1 MGIVYK
7 ENFDEEDDSKYHI
20 TNYNTEKRENATL
33 KEKREREEKTKEES
47 SKAYDEWIQLKT
59 IRDQAI
65 RCLALLDPP
74 ILCVGSRDLGLG
86 SIGTGPKSAWLSSVN
101 KNKKDEG
108 VQFVID
114 VRILLMTCYKTF
126 DLLYF
131 LQ

>member
-47 SKAYDEWIQLKT
+47 TKAYDEWIQLKT
-59 IRDQAI
+59 IRDQSI

-86 SIGTGPKSAWLSSVN
+86 SIGTGPKTVRTSTMN
-101 KNKKDEG
+101 NKKDEG
-108 VQFVID
+108 LQLVKD
-114 VRILLMTCYKTF
+114 VR
-126 DLLYF
+126 
-131 LQ
+131 

>member
-20 TNYNTEKRENATL
+20 TNYTTERRENIAL

-47 SKAYDEWIQLKT
+47 SKAYDDWIQLKS

-74 ILCVGSRDLGLG
+74 VLCVRSRNLGLG
-86 SIGTGPKSAWLSSVN
+86 SIGTGPYSSSSI

-114 VRILLMTCYKTF
+114 VRTYIICHSYLLHS
-126 DLLYF
+126 

>member
-59 IRDQAI
+59 IRDQSI

-74 ILCVGSRDLGLG
+74 ILNVGSRDLGLG
-86 SIGTGPKSAWLSSVN
+86 SIGTGPKTGWTSGT

-108 VQFVID
+108 LQLVID
-114 VRILLMTCYKTF
+114 VSQLFIIFYHIIF
-126 DLLYF
+126 
-131 LQ
+131 

>member
-7 ENFDEEDDSKYHI
+7 ENFDQEDDSKYHI

-59 IRDQAI
+59 VRDQSI

-74 ILCVGSRDLGLG
+74 MLCVGSRDLGLG
-86 SIGTGPKSAWLSSVN
+86 SIGTGPKTVRTSAAIKS
-101 KNKKDEG
+101 KKDEG
-108 VQFVID
+108 LQLVID
-114 VRILLMTCYKTF
+114 VR
-126 DLLYF
+126 
-131 LQ
+131 Q

>member
-1 MGIVYK
+1 MGIVFK
-7 ENFDEEDDSKYHI
+7 ENFDEEEDSKYHI
-20 TNYNTEKRENATL
+20 TNYTTEKRENTAL

-86 SIGTGPKSAWLSSVN
+86 SIGMGTKNVSTSVI
-101 KNKKDEG
+101 KNKKDGG
-108 VQFVID
+108 VQLVID
-114 VRILLMTCYKTF
+114 VRQIY
-126 DLLYF
+126 DYYYN
-131 LQ
+131 

>member
-7 ENFDEEDDSKYHI
+7 ENFDEEEDSKYHI
-20 TNYNTEKRENATL
+20 TNYTTEKRENTAL

-74 ILCVGSRDLGLG
+74 ILCVGSRDLSLG
-86 SIGTGPKSAWLSSVN
+86 SIGMGTKNVSTSVI
-101 KNKKDEG
+101 KNKKDGG
-108 VQFVID
+108 VQLVID
-114 VRILLMTCYKTF
+114 VRQIY
-126 DLLYF
+126 DYYYN
-131 LQ
+131 